1 MDYLVTRMAVVAER
15 FPVMVAVER
24 FPAVVMTGK
33 FLVVVEMVSSE
44 GFDFAGDSFES
55 SSSISSFMITES
67 SKTRRFGLLMKCVS
81 VFPQPPGAE
90 IVKTWLSSLAPNSKL
105 LLSMHLHNVSQNSEY
120 LEFLE
125 LLLKPVENLPS
136 AEIQLERKEAEQA
149 GGGQRGS
156 LPNGKLR
163 RRANG
168 ASSSSSSN
176 PAPIKRGCERRRT
189 STTMVFEYVLR
200 DNTGKGRNGKEKSTY
215 VQVHKHDD
223 QPSVSSDIGKKK
235 ILLLKGKEK
244 EIPNVSF

>member
-44 GFDFAGDSFES
+44 GFDFA
-55 SSSISSFMITES
+55 
-67 SKTRRFGLLMKCVS
+67 

-149 GGGQRGS
+149 EGGKRGS

-200 DNTGKGRNGKEKSTY
+200 DNIGKGRNGKEKSTY

>member
-24 FPAVVMTGK
+24 FPTVVMTGK

-44 GFDFAGDSFES
+44 GFDFA
-55 SSSISSFMITES
+55 
-67 SKTRRFGLLMKCVS
+67 

-90 IVKTWLSSLAPNSKL
+90 IVKTWLSSLVRVETDTNSTQFKTVV
-105 LLSMHLHNVSQNSEY
+105 LSMHLHNVSQNSEY

-149 GGGQRGS
+149 EGGQRGS